1 MTSGKKIF
9 GAFMIAIVLFLA
21 WPAMMG
27 TWQQVSAL
35 RQTVAER
42 ENLLARRQE
51 ILASVATAYQ
61 QYTTK
66 LTQQDGQKFSAL
78 VPVRKNQ
85 AELLSALGEIATSS
99 GATLGELRVSETVA
113 KESAQFKTMGL
124 TMDLTGSYRSLRTFL
139 TGLEQYV
146 RLLNVDSIQASVDP
160 RTPGQ
165 LKFSIK
171 ANAYF
176 LK

>member
-1 MTSGKKIF
+1 MTDGKKFF
-9 GAFMIAIVLFLA
+9 GAFLIAIALFMA
-21 WPAMMG
+21 WPAVAG
-27 TWQQVSAL
+27 TWQEVSAL
-35 RQTVAER
+35 RATVAER
-42 ENLLARRQE
+42 EDLLARRQQ
-51 ILASVATAYQ
+51 ILTDVTSAYQ

-66 LTQQDGQKFSAL
+66 LSQQDGQKFSAL

-85 AELLSALGEIATSS
+85 AELLSALQEVATGS
-99 GATLGELRVSETVA
+99 GATLGELRVSEA
-113 KESAQFKTMGL
+113 AGKEAQFKTMGL

-139 TGLEQYV
+139 TGMEQYV

-160 RTPGQ
+160 RNPSQ